1 MKKLNETEEVFMY
14 MLLYL
19 VERYVKDHHPQKEF
33 ENLNEIFN
41 LFNES
46 NDFSQQKCELF
57 PFLFT
62 VGSKDKIATLKIFA
76 PFVICSDSEKG
87 AGLKSLELF
96 FFFDRQTVISFEKYT
111 TKRDKMV
118 IDLNHEF
125 IKKVGF
131 LKSMENV
138 AAPDEIL
145 DSFRLIIQNI
155 KDVYVFKLKNVASLP
170 IELISFW
177 NRKNGVFRFHYS
189 YFDTQGFLIT
199 DLQGKAKEVLDMI
212 NWNIA
217 AEIFDL
223 QCGPQ
228 NNTRVDFK
236 PIEEKIYSFLNGVHW
251 YQ

>member
-1 MKKLNETEEVFMY
+1 MKKLDHPEEVYMY
-14 MLLYL
+14 TLLYL
-19 VERYVKDHHPQKEF
+19 AECYVKDFHPKKEF
-33 ENLNEIFN
+33 ENLTQVFQEFN
-41 LFNES
+41 QE
-46 NDFSQQKCELF
+46 NDFSQHKCELF

-76 PFVICSDSEKG
+76 PFVICSDPEKG

-96 FFFDRQTVISFEKYT
+96 FFFDRQTVISFEKKR
-111 TKRDKMV
+111 TKSDKMV

-131 LKSMENV
+131 RKSMEDV
-138 AAPDEIL
+138 LVSDEIL

-155 KDVYVFKLKNVASLP
+155 KDVYAFKLKNVACLP

-199 DLQGKAKEVLDMI
+199 DLQGKAKEVLDLI

-228 NNTRVDFK
+228 KNTREDFK
-236 PIEEKIYSFLNGVHW
+236 PVQEKIYSFLNGVHW